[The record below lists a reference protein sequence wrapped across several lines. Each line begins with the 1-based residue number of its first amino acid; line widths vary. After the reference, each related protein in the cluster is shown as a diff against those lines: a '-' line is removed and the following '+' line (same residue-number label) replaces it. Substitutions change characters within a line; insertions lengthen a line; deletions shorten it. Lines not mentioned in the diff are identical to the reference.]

1 MKLTERFNM
10 WGILILKSLVNLGL
24 LKKNFNKK
32 LQPAYVRVFLLLLI
46 MLGSSFSLPVVAFKK
61 YTLDDSKM
69 PVPVENQLFYLQRD
83 PDRNT
88 VVYKLNAEN
97 GVLDKDNP
105 ITAFWIRYEEQGQ
118 RKELSFIQR
127 KLAYGL
133 HTKQLTGGV
142 HEIRLVSY
150 PTVPLYL
157 SKSSADNQ
165 YHIYTQINQKKAILD
180 RIFVRIDGGSLLFPN
195 VKYVEISGK
204 DVSTGKGLAQRLIPN
219 K

>member
-1 MKLTERFNM
+1 M
-10 WGILILKSLVNLGL
+10 WRTLILKSLVKLGL
-24 LKKNFNKK
+24 LKQNFNRK
-32 LQPAYVRVFLLLLI
+32 LQPAYVKVSLLLFIL
-46 MLGSSFSLPVVAFKK
+46 LGCSFGLPVVASKK
-61 YTLDDSKM
+61 YALDESKM
-69 PVPVENQLFYLQRD
+69 PVPAENQLFYLQRD

-88 VVYKLNAEN
+88 VVYKLNSEN
-97 GVLDKDNP
+97 GVLDNDDP

-133 HTKQLTGGV
+133 HTKKLTGGV

-157 SKSSADNQ
+157 SKSSTDNQ
-165 YHIYTQINQKKAILD
+165 YHIYTKINQKQAILD
-180 RIFVRIDGGSLLFPN
+180 RIFVRIDGGSVLFPN

-204 DVSTGKGLAQRLIPN
+204 EVSTGKGLAQRLIPN